1 MIRRAAIALVAG
13 AALLVAGCGG
23 GGGGANDDL
32 ASLAP
37 ADASVYLE
45 SVIRPE
51 GGQKDAIESL
61 ASRVGGIQDPGGAIL
76 SRLNAVLAQTGSDVS
91 YEKDI
96 EPWLG
101 REPRSSFSPSRA
113 ARRRSPP
120 PSRRPTRAPHRPFS
134 RR

>member
-1 MIRRAAIALVAG
+1 MIRRAAIALAAC
-13 AALLVAGCGG
+13 AALVVAGCGG

-76 SRLNAVLAQTGSDVS
+76 SRLNAVLAQSGPDVS
-91 YEKDI
+91 YESDI

-101 REPRSSFSPSRA
+101 ERAAIFFSSVTSPSV
-113 ARRRSPP
+113 PP
-120 PSRRPTRAPHRPFS
+120 EKGL
-134 RR
+134 

>member
-1 MIRRAAIALVAG
+1 MIRRAAIALVAC

-23 GGGGANDDL
+23 GGGGASDDL

-76 SRLNAVLAQTGSDVS
+76 SRLNGKTKRAQAAIDALAQRLVALR
-91 YEKDI
+91 EQHADI
-96 EPWLG
+96 AG
-101 REPRSSFSPSRA
+101 RLALEVDI
-113 ARRRSPP
+113 
-120 PSRRPTRAPHRPFS
+120 
-134 RR
+134 

>member
-1 MIRRAAIALVAG
+1 VIRSAAIALVAC

-51 GGQKDAIESL
+51 GSQKDAIESL

-76 SRLNAVLAQTGSDVS
+76 SRLNAVLAQNGSDFS
-91 YEKDI
+91 YE
-96 EPWLG
+96 
-101 REPRSSFSPSRA
+101 
-113 ARRRSPP
+113 
-120 PSRRPTRAPHRPFS
+120 
-134 RR
+134 